1 MVQLPNGTHMPEVTA
16 KPYRRGDAAMIP
28 VDEADPFGFWLVEME
43 ANCKGLTSYYIDDL
57 LAAVTGYELMWRGV
71 AYAFA
76 LVNRP
81 LCSGSGKELAAAVRD
96 RITQL
101 MEQDGLHRVQA
112 TSHVTDRA
120 AAVFLRATGYK
131 LESRMVRGAPDGT
144 DLLMHAIIRSANQ

>member
-1 MVQLPNGTHMPEVTA
+1 MPDVIA
-16 KPYRRGDAAMIP
+16 QPYRRGDAALIP
-28 VDEADPFGFWLVEME
+28 VEEADPFGFWMVEME
-43 ANCKGLTSYYIDDL
+43 ANCKGLTSYYIDGL

-81 LCSGSGKELAAAVRD
+81 LCAGSGKELALAVRA
-96 RITQL
+96 RIADL

-112 TSHVTDRA
+112 TCHFADRQ

-144 DLLMHAIIRSANQ
+144 DLLMHAIIRSARQ